1 VDELCTYCVYPVTVT
16 AVSTCFVVTYLVLL
30 VVFFQRSAR
39 VVKVG
44 PCAGKP
50 ASEGIMLTFFF
61 QNSSLELRLRV
72 VLLVFTAA
80 IPLLLCCQAVSP
92 IPSFSMVAAQVV
104 WIANYALTAVVL
116 GAGVGVLALWQMLDA
131 SAAIKHKA
139 LA

>member
-1 VDELCTYCVYPVTVT
+1 
-16 AVSTCFVVTYLVLL
+16 
-30 VVFFQRSAR
+30 
-39 VVKVG
+39 
-44 PCAGKP
+44 
-50 ASEGIMLTFFF
+50 M
-61 QNSSLELRLRV
+61 
-72 VLLVFTAA
+72 
-80 IPLLLCCQAVSP
+80 CCQAVSP